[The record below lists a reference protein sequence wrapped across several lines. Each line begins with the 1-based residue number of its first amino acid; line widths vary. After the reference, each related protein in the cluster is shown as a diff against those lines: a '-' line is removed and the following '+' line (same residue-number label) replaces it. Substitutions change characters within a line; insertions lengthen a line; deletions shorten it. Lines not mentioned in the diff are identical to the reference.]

1 MEIIKGG
8 DLHNKILNWNP
19 CLTYQKDDLIN
30 FNGYIFKSL
39 ADYNNWHPNFRHAW
53 KRLTKKEIKNI
64 SFYNDNSVQKKL
76 LTWHG
81 IPVDSYQSFKT
92 YAEGDLVEFNGDI
105 FKSLHSQNTNNPIYK
120 SSWKQL
126 TRNAIEIVEEW
137 KADKL
142 YTRYDKVKYKGSIY
156 VCEANRLNGSTPP
169 PESLWWK
176 MWGNVND
183 DLDEKPTTIK
193 VNNDRTGDITADNVV
208 IYGNHTGNISAN
220 GEKSVVVIFGD
231 VTGDITANQ
240 VIRLDNSDSKAVKA
254 MFLDKQGQTQTCHDE
269 LQESKECLM

>member
-142 YTRYDKVKYKGSIY
+142 YTQI
-156 VCEANRLNGSTPP
+156 
-169 PESLWWK
+169 
-176 MWGNVND
+176 
-183 DLDEKPTTIK
+183 
-193 VNNDRTGDITADNVV
+193 
-208 IYGNHTGNISAN
+208 
-220 GEKSVVVIFGD
+220 
-231 VTGDITANQ
+231 
-240 VIRLDNSDSKAVKA
+240 IR
-254 MFLDKQGQTQTCHDE
+254 KQFT
-269 LQESKECLM
+269 